1 MRVFIT
7 GATGFLGG
15 VLVRALAREGGEVP
29 ALARPTADRRALD
42 GVAITWHEL
51 GFGKLYAKWLDLG
64 MWSNLARPDLRL
76 SFNLII
82 HPCIYEGTALRKAST

>member
-1 MRVFIT
+1 VRVFIA

-15 VLVRALAREGGEVP
+15 ALARALPREGAEVH
-29 ALARPTADRRALD
+29 ALGRPTADRSTLD

-51 GFGKLYAKWLDLG
+51 GLGKLYAKWLDLG

-82 HPCIYEGTALRKAST
+82 HSCIYEGTALRKAST

>member
-7 GATGFLGG
+7 AATGFLEGA
-15 VLVRALAREGGEVP
+15 LSRALAREGAEVH
-29 ALARPTADRRALD
+29 ALARPTADRNALD
-42 GVAITWHEL
+42 GAAITWHEL
-51 GFGKLYAKWLDLG
+51 GFGKLYAKWLDRG

-82 HPCIYEGTALRKAST
+82 QSCIYEGTALRKAST